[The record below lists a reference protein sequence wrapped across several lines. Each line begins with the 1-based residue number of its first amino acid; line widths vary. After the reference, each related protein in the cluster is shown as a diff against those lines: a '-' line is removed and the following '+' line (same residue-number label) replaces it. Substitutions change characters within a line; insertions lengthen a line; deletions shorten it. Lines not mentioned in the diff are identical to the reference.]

1 MAKRKFKNGEK
12 AKVNCLT
19 EQLRLIQVTELMPGD
34 EVYIVR
40 KSFTDKD
47 KDFYIVNK
55 EAFKTTG
62 QTLPENYLENL

>member
-1 MAKRKFKNGEK
+1 MAKRKFTNGEK
-12 AKVNCLT
+12 AIIDCLT
-19 EQLRLIQVTELMPGD
+19 DQLQLIQVTELLPGD

-47 KDFYIVNK
+47 RDFYIVNK

-62 QTLPENYLENL
+62 QTLPENYLKKL